1 MLLSFII
8 YASIL
13 LSIVYF
19 SYKKHTSEYDFVVG
33 GRSLNFWVTA
43 ISAHASDMSSWLFI
57 AYPAIVFTRGLQE
70 AWIGLG
76 LIIGMFANWHFV
88 APKLRVMTEK
98 LNALTLSSFLEKRF
112 KDQTGFIRVLTALIC
127 LVFFTF
133 YISSGLQ
140 GAGYVFEIAFNIPY
154 QWGVAIGFTVAILYT
169 VFGGFITVAWTDF
182 FQGIFLVAMILLVP
196 LVAFFQAGGAKA
208 ISAGALSN
216 GISIGLI
223 PIDSF
228 SSWVAILMFIL
239 AWGPGYFGQPHILTK
254 FMGIKDPKE
263 MYKSKYLGI
272 SWQIIALIGAVF
284 VGIVALGF
292 FPNGMDDPQFIFIR
306 MTKICFHPF
315 IAGFVLCGV
324 LAATISTIESQILV
338 QASLLSEDFYKR
350 FLRKAAGSYELL
362 WATRFFV
369 VFVGSISFIIAFFK
383 FSTIYQLVM
392 YSWAGLGAA
401 FGPIIIL
408 SLYSKSVNRHGAVAA
423 ILVGSITAAVWKNI
437 NSLFSFQ
444 IPELIPAFL
453 LSLLAAWIFS
463 YLARN
468 KMGAHLK

>member
-13 LSIVYF
+13 LTIVYC

-43 ISAHASDMSSWLFI
+43 ISAHASDMSSWLFL
-57 AYPAIVFTRGLQE
+57 AYPAIIFTKGVQE

-76 LIIGMFANWHFV
+76 LLIGMFLNWHFI
-88 APKLRVMTEK
+88 APKLRTMTEK
-98 LNALTLSSFLEKRF
+98 LNSLTLSSFLEARF
-112 KDQTGFIRVLTALIC
+112 KDRTGFIRVLTAIIC

-140 GAGYVFEIAFNIPY
+140 GAGYVFEIAFNLPY
-154 QWGVAIGFTVAILYT
+154 HWGVSIGFSVAILYT

-182 FQGIFLVAMILLVP
+182 FQGLFLVAMVILVP
-196 LVAFFQAGGAKA
+196 LVVFFQIGGASA

-216 GISIGLI
+216 GISLKPLPSDG
-223 PIDSF
+223 F
-228 SSWVAILMFIL
+228 STWVAILMFIL

-254 FMGIKDPKE
+254 FMGIKNPDD
-263 MYKSKYLGI
+263 MYKSKYFGM
-272 SWQIIALIGAVF
+272 SWQLIALTGAVF

-292 FPNGMDDPQFIFIR
+292 FPNGIDDPQFIFIR

-315 IAGFVLCGV
+315 IAGFVLCGI
-324 LAATISTIESQILV
+324 LAATISTVESQILV

-350 FLRKAAGSYELL
+350 FIRKSASSHELL
-362 WATRFFV
+362 WASRFFV
-369 VFVGSISFIIAFFK
+369 VFVGGISFIVAFFK
-383 FSTIYQLVM
+383 VSTIYQLVM

-408 SLYSKSVNRHGAVAA
+408 SLYSKSVNRHGAVAS
-423 ILVGSITAAVWKNI
+423 IIVGGISAAVWKNV
-437 NSLFSFQ
+437 NKLFDFQ

-453 LSLLAAWIFS
+453 LSLGSAWIFS

-468 KMGAHLK
+468 KLGTQAK